1 MILFWQIQDM
11 IATCFFS
18 FTFDLS
24 NLPIFVASHKYSNMQ
39 KPTLFFCFIAL
50 LTLSLGL
57 NSCNK
62 NDLEE
67 AKLAE
72 HTAEFAFPLFSTNL
86 LLKDLMFKVLNDT
99 LSGDTLLINA
109 DNTMTL
115 YYTGDV
121 AEKPALDI
129 YKEYF
134 QLIPIPF
141 GKDTSFSNPIQ
152 TPAGLTVSKAVFKS
166 GIIIFYLKN
175 VRADTLSGY
184 FEITQM
190 EKNGQVFRYPFSNI
204 LPGKILQESYSLGGE
219 KLFSKND
226 TITFKYV
233 AYNKKGERVIVPGEP
248 NLFQSNVT
256 VINTNLIFSYLEGY
270 WGFSKYDLTRDT
282 IEIDINQTNLEGG
295 VTIKNPQV
303 TMQIA
308 NSWGFPTRG
317 SIKYLS
323 FIGRDG
329 KEYPLKSTALDKGY
343 VDFEYPSL
351 AKGEIGQTK
360 YTEVFMDEN
369 NSNIA
374 EIFNSQPTR
383 LIYQVNGIS
392 NANQDPTI
400 TGFITDNSTIK
411 LGVRVELVL
420 EGAAK
425 NFGAEQTLDLDF
437 GSYADLDSA
446 DIQEVEFKLV
456 SENTTPITSD
466 VQIYFRDENQRI
478 VDSLF
483 TGGAKPIMEAAP
495 VNAAGIST
503 GVKRTENF
511 IPMSKA
517 RFDNIRKTK
526 TAELKTSFTTAN
538 GGTQFVKLL
547 ANNSVTVKMGMKV
560 KVKR

>member
-1 MILFWQIQDM
+1 M
-11 IATCFFS
+11 
-18 FTFDLS
+18 
-24 NLPIFVASHKYSNMQ
+24 ASHKYSNM
-39 KPTLFFCFIAL
+39 KKSILFLGVLTL
-50 LTLSLGL
+50 LTLSFGF
-57 NSCNK
+57 NACSK
-62 NDLEE
+62 NDLED

-72 HTAEFAFPLFSTNL
+72 HSSAFAFPLFSTNI

-99 LSGDTLLINA
+99 LSGDTLLINS

-121 AEKPALDI
+121 AEKPAIDI

-141 GKDTSFSNPIQ
+141 GKDTAFSNPIQ

-175 VRADTLSGY
+175 VLPDTLSGY

-190 EKNGQVFRYPFSNI
+190 EKNGQVFRYPFNNV
-204 LPGKILQESYSLGGE
+204 LPGKIFQEIYNLGGE
-219 KLFSKND
+219 KLSSQND

-233 AYNKKGERVIVPGEP
+233 AFNKKGERVIVPGEP
-248 NLFQSNVT
+248 NIFQSNVS
-256 VINTNLIFSYLEGY
+256 VINSNLIFSYLEGY
-270 WGFSKYDLTRDT
+270 WGYSEYDLTRDT
-282 IEIDINQTNLEGG
+282 IEIDINQTDLDGG

-329 KEYPLKSTALDKGY
+329 KEYPLKSKELEKGY
-343 VDFEYPSL
+343 VDFDYPSF

-360 YTEVFMDEN
+360 YTEVYMDET

-374 EIFNSQPTR
+374 EIFNAQPTR

-400 TGFITDNSTIK
+400 TGFITDNSTIR

-437 GSYADLDSA
+437 GSYADVDSA

-483 TGGAKPIMEAAP
+483 TGGPRSIMESAP
-495 VNAAGIST
+495 VDANGVSQ
-503 GVKRTENF
+503 GVKRTETF
-511 IPMSKA
+511 IPMSKD
-517 RFDNIRKTK
+517 RFDHIRKTRS
-526 TAELKTSFTTAN
+526 ADLKTFFTTAN

-547 ANNSVTVKMGMKV
+547 ANNSVTIKMGMKI